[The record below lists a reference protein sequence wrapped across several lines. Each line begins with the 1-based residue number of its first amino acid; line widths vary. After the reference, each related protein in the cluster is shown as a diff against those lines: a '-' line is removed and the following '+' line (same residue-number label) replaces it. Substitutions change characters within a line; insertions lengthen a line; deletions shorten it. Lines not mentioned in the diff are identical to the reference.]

1 MALASQ
7 ERSYHIAPHFKQTTS
22 LRGFRKASAWEYEEA
37 RGHVVENI
45 CDYLKKTKRA
55 IQFCF
60 KVS

>member
-22 LRGFRKASAWEYEEA
+22 LRGFRKVSAWEYEEA

-45 CDYLKKTKRA
+45 CDYLKKQKERSS
-55 IQFCF
+55 FVL
-60 KVS
+60 K